1 MKVSSDTV
9 CSAEFLN
16 LLIFVQL
23 ISGIQLPPSYQNK
36 ADTLVIVEIFGVPN
50 DQMKQQSRVIKKN
63 GELLIYFIDWSI
75 RLHVGKLKNYV
86 LIVF

>member
-1 MKVSSDTV
+1 M
-9 CSAEFLN
+9 N

-63 GELLIYFIDWSI
+63 GELLIYFIDRSI
-75 RLHVGKLKNYV
+75 RLHVGKLKNCV

>member
-9 CSAEFLN
+9 CSVEFLN

>member
-63 GELLIYFIDWSI
+63 GELLIYFIDRSI

>member
-1 MKVSSDTV
+1 MKVSSDIV

-36 ADTLVIVEIFGVPN
+36 ADTLVIIEIFGVPN

-63 GELLIYFIDWSI
+63 GELLIYFIDQSV

-86 LIVF
+86 LIEF